1 MTLTRLCLVR
11 HGETNWNLERRAQG
25 QLDIALNARGR
36 AQAEAL
42 ALELAGERF
51 DRLYSSD
58 LKRALQTAA
67 PIARARNLPIL
78 RSKALREKRDGAWE
92 GLNLAE
98 VEALYPQ
105 EFALYRERRL
115 DFAIP
120 GGGESILQFAARISS
135 ALEDIAKSHA
145 GETVLIVA
153 HAGVLDIA
161 YRLAAGV
168 ALDKPRQHPVLNAA
182 PNWIAYEKG
191 GWSLIDWASEKRHA
205 PTPYDGLELPNRQA
219 ARLLLVNERDEALLF
234 RYSNRLAP
242 HFAELGHEFFWA
254 TPGGALEKGE
264 TFEEAARRELFE
276 ETGLSG
282 VEVGAVVATREYPM
296 ELRDAWV
303 HSIERY
309 YLVRLSEF
317 VLDAREF
324 TTSER
329 NEIVEWKWWSAAE
342 IVASNE
348 PIFPEGLEALLR
360 RIASKRRR

>member
-42 ALELAGERF
+42 ARELASERF

-78 RSKALREKRDGAWE
+78 KSKALREKGDGAWE
-92 GLNLAE
+92 GLSHAE

-105 EFALYRERRL
+105 EFTYYRERQL

-120 GGGESILQFAARISS
+120 GGGESISQFAARVAP
-135 ALEDIAKSHA
+135 ALEGIANSHP
-145 GETVLIVA
+145 GESVLIVA

-161 YRLAAGV
+161 YRLATGM

-182 PNWIAYEKG
+182 PNWVGYKKG
-191 GWSLIDWASEKRHA
+191 DWSLIDWASEQRHA
-205 PTPYDGLELPNRQA
+205 STPYDGLKLPNREA
-219 ARLLLVNERDEALLF
+219 ARLLLVNERDQMLLF
-234 RYSNRLAP
+234 RYSNRLSP

-254 TPGGALEKGE
+254 TPGGALEEGE
-264 TFEEAARRELFE
+264 SFEQAARRELFE
-276 ETGLSG
+276 ETGLHG
-282 VEVGAVVATREYPM
+282 VDVGAVVATREYPM

-317 VLDAREF
+317 ALDTHKF

-329 NEIVEWKWWSAAE
+329 NEIVEWKWWSAPE
-342 IVASNE
+342 IAASNE
-348 PIFPEGLEALLR
+348 LIFPEGLEALLR
-360 RIASKRRR
+360 RVFVTN